1 MDALCKQH
9 AALEAKAGQRQK
21 EIDSTHE
28 GLEQL
33 TEALNATAQGI
44 TKASADVDAMGP
56 IAGEVSA
63 IKALQDELKVCVELS
78 FLSCSLL
85 WAWGCCMQ
93 VSTNVCLYRHVS
105 LKELLFTFPVWVFL
119 SCLVW
124 YNQSLC

>member
-21 EIDSTHE
+21 EIDSTHK

-63 IKALQDELKVCVELS
+63 IKALQDELKVCVELR

-85 WAWGCCMQ
+85 WPWGCCMP
-93 VSTNVCLYRHVS
+93 VSTNACLYRRMS
-105 LKELLFTFPVWVFL
+105 PKELLFMFPICFL
-119 SCLVW
+119 
-124 YNQSLC
+124 LCFFLP